1 MHLIPIK
8 CLELELVE
16 SVTLGKT
23 PRRLQVLGKVL
34 NLLDGSDKS
43 GINGLLLSLL
53 LLGERLLLLA
63 FTEEFSFLGRLGGL
77 GLSEVSIVDR
87 LRDRDTGDVDLGG
100 GGNDISLAHSTK
112 RDTVELVGTRDQKQA
127 RVELLEENN
136 SLARESASK
145 ENKNGT
151 GGNAGTE
158 DSLARGLSRYLGLAD
173 ILSRVVLGSLV
184 GGDQSLLAVRLAADL
199 LLRERRG
206 LSFGGSGTSLLAL
219 EEASF
224 GGNLASGETTDVGGE
239 RLRTSHLFE
248 IGRAHV

>member
-1 MHLIPIK
+1 M
-8 CLELELVE
+8 
-16 SVTLGKT
+16 
-23 PRRLQVLGKVL
+23 
-34 NLLDGSDKS
+34 
-43 GINGLLLSLL
+43 
-53 LLGERLLLLA
+53 
-63 FTEEFSFLGRLGGL
+63 
-77 GLSEVSIVDR
+77 
-87 LRDRDTGDVDLGG
+87 
-100 GGNDISLAHSTK
+100 
-112 RDTVELVGTRDQKQA
+112 GTRDQKQA

-206 LSFGGSGTSLLAL
+206 LSFGGSGISLLAYNNKRSDIVLLTLSQSNLHEILLLLTL

-239 RLRTSHLFE
+239 RLRTSHLKL
-248 IGRAHV
+248 